1 MFVKLGTSP
10 QKLLDKKPLK
20 IAAYGDSKGF
30 KLLRILI
37 YTVTEQL
44 LCISICLLFLFE
56 NNLIGMDKPQLALRF
71 LFYIFIGLHIIFVL
85 FQLCLPLLL
94 RFQLRLEFLFSRL
107 VGLILVMQGYNLHR
121 HYSQQ
126 HKRNQSNAQHR

>member
-1 MFVKLGTSP
+1 MGTSP

-44 LCISICLLFLFE
+44 LCILICLLFLFE

-71 LFYIFIGLHIIFVL
+71 LFYIFNELHSFSSACRCCSDSSCVL
-85 FQLCLPLLL
+85 SSC
-94 RFQLRLEFLFSRL
+94 SL
-107 VGLILVMQGYNLHR
+107 VW
-121 HYSQQ
+121 
-126 HKRNQSNAQHR
+126 